1 MNDRKIRKISVAE
14 GYISEDRVMNYVVG
28 KQAYG
33 DYFIVEIEELED
45 GSFVIYTK
53 NSDNEVIEWK
63 KLNKNVA
70 VAVEYSMDFESET
83 DI

>member
-1 MNDRKIRKISVAE
+1 MENKIRKVSVAE

-33 DYFIVEIEELED
+33 DYVIVEIEELENGD
-45 GSFVIYTK
+45 IIIRAK
-53 NSDNEVIEWK
+53 NSDNELIDWK

-70 VAVEYSMDFESET
+70 ASVEYSMDFENET